1 MKQVLVSAALLLAA
15 WLAWQAWQPPVAS
28 QPELTVRNTLPEVKG
43 AGPELWRIVTKRMV
57 WKQAIASMRDRL
69 YKEGFE
75 TELLVKREPVEV
87 HAFDDPRTFETME
100 EAEKVEKQ
108 WRKRKIDAQALKR
121 EITFGVALGR
131 FYITSYAE
139 QMQARLKIIGLPY
152 VYERRTVIV
161 PAYRFIFAPM
171 EKKQAEK
178 SWRQVKNLGI
188 AEPSMMKESEFQRL
202 YGKQPAP

>member
-1 MKQVLVSAALLLAA
+1 MKQTLVAVALLLTT
-15 WLAWQAWQPPVAS
+15 WLAWQAWQPPVTS
-28 QPELTVRNTLPEVKG
+28 QPGLTVRTALPEVED

-75 TELLVKREPVEV
+75 TELIVKREPVEV
-87 HAFDDPRTFETME
+87 HAFDDPGSFKTLE
-100 EAEKVEKQ
+100 EARKVEGQ

-139 QMQARLKIIGLPY
+139 QMQARLKTIGLPY
-152 VYERRTVIV
+152 HYERRTVIV
-161 PAYRFIFAPM
+161 PAYRFIFNPM

-178 SWRQVKNLGI
+178 SWIQVKNLGI
-188 AEPSMMKESEFQRL
+188 AEPAMMKESEFQRL
-202 YGKQPAP
+202 YGTQPAP

>member
-1 MKQVLVSAALLLAA
+1 MKQILVAVALLLAV
-15 WLAWQAWQPPVAS
+15 WLAWQAWQPPMVG
-28 QPELTVRNTLPEVKG
+28 QPGLAVRTALPKVEN
-43 AGPELWRIVTKRMV
+43 AGPKLWRIVTKRMV

-87 HAFDDPRTFETME
+87 HAFDDPRSFKTLA
-100 EAEKVEKQ
+100 EAEKVKAQ
-108 WRKRKIDAQALKR
+108 WRKKKIDAEALFR
-121 EITFGVALGR
+121 EVTYGVALGR